1 MRLCIALLAT
11 VLSAISWAQTRNP
24 SCVFGYNYI
33 IEFGPGAQTQPYNLL
48 VEPAGCTV
56 SASNIPSWATVQGPP
71 SGVATGKG
79 ALLTVGVS
87 ANITA
92 LPRSGVTLPGDAFPA
107 VIQNSSS
114 CSVSVAPAIV
124 NVPNSGGSGTIV
136 VTDTPAGCW
145 VNVASVPS
153 WVTGPYLG
161 QEIVQLPFTLSYTVP
176 PNPGGARSGA
186 VSFVSDPSTTASI
199 TFNQAAVG
207 PGLTITTMAL
217 PAAYNGLLYAATM
230 GAGGGTPPYTWMA
243 TGLPDDII
251 LNANGAFTGY
261 ADPSVSGIYNIT
273 VTVTDSDG
281 TTVSQQLPL
290 LVTTSSTMSATP
302 QQLQFS
308 AIQGSGT
315 TAAQTV
321 SVTASGTTPTS
332 FTIQTDTGS
341 AGYYSAPTWLN
352 VTPLSA
358 STPAVLMVT
367 ANPGTLPPGTLTA
380 RIRVVP
386 GQTQTPAAIS
396 VTFTITAAT
405 VPTITPGGL
414 VVASSFGGMPTVG
427 PGTYVEIYGQNL
439 APTTADWANL
449 FVNNVAPTTVQNVG
463 VKINGESAFVN
474 FVSPGQ
480 INALVPGDVSA
491 GPAQVVVFNAQG
503 TSAPFTV
510 NVAAQQP
517 TLLAPASFVISG
529 KQYAAAFLP
538 DNANALPTGAI
549 AGVTSRPA
557 TPGETLVF
565 YGLGFGAVTP
575 DVPVGT
581 IAPMQATKLNAPLQ
595 FLFNQ
600 NPGNIVY
607 SGLAAGFVGLYQIN
621 VQVPQVADNDAV
633 PLTFTLGG
641 TQGTQTLYIAVH
653 Q

>member
-1 MRLCIALLAT
+1 MPLCITLLAT
-11 VLSAISWAQTRNP
+11 AFGAVSWAQAGNP
-24 SCVFGYNYI
+24 TCIFGYNYI
-33 IEFGPGAQTQPYNLL
+33 IEFGPDAQTQPYNLL
-48 VEPAGCTV
+48 VDPAGCTV
-56 SASNIPSWATVQGPP
+56 SVSNIPSWATVQGPP

-87 ANITA
+87 ANTTS

-107 VIQNSSS
+107 VVQNSSS
-114 CSVSVAPAIV
+114 CTVSVAPAVV
-124 NVPNSGGSGTIV
+124 NVPNSGGSGTIM
-136 VTDTPAGCW
+136 VTDSPTGCW

-153 WVTGPYLG
+153 WIIGPYLG
-161 QEIVQLPFTLSYTVP
+161 QEIVQSPFTLSYTVP
-176 PNPGGARSGA
+176 PNPGGSRSGT

-207 PGLTITTMAL
+207 PGLTITTTAL
-217 PAAYNGLLYAATM
+217 PVANNGLLYAATM

-261 ADPSVSGIYNIT
+261 ADPSASGIYDIT

-290 LVTTSSTMSATP
+290 LVTTSATMSAAP

-308 AIQGSGT
+308 AVQGGGT

-321 SVTASGTTPTS
+321 TVTASGTTPTS
-332 FTIQTDTGS
+332 FTIQTDTGT
-341 AGYYSAPTWLN
+341 AGYYSAPSWLN
-352 VTPLSA
+352 VTPLSG

-367 ANPGTLPPGTLTA
+367 ASPGTLPPGTLTA

-386 GQTQTPAAIS
+386 NQTQTPTAIT

-405 VPTITPGGL
+405 VPSISPGGL
-414 VVASSFGGMPTVG
+414 VIASSFGGMPTVG
-427 PGTYVEIYGQNL
+427 PGTYIEIYGQNL
-439 APTTADWANL
+439 APATADWGKL
-449 FVNNVAPTTVQNVG
+449 FVNNVAPTSVQGVG
-463 VKINGESAFVN
+463 VKINGEAAFVDY
-474 FVSPGQ
+474 VSPGQ
-480 INALVPGDVSA
+480 INALVPGDLSA
-491 GPAQVVVFNAQG
+491 GPAQVVVSNAQG
-503 TSAPFTV
+503 SSAPFTV

-517 TLLAPASFVISG
+517 TLLAPDSFVISG
-529 KQYAAAFLP
+529 KQYVAAFLP
-538 DNANALPTGAI
+538 DNVNALPAGAI

-557 TPGETLVF
+557 KPGETLVF
-565 YGLGFGAVTP
+565 YGLGFGAVSP
-575 DVPVGT
+575 NVPVGT
-581 IAPMQATKLNAPLQ
+581 IAPAQQTNLNTPLH

-600 NPGNIVY
+600 TPGKIVY
-607 SGLAAGFVGLYQIN
+607 SGLASGFVGLYQFN

-641 TQGTQTLYIAVH
+641 TAGTQTLYIAVH